1 MTCYLR
7 QMHWLFDALDL
18 DDDKPN
24 RQRVDVAI
32 RAELEM
38 PESAKCPEVWA
49 AIKAL
54 PDAQREALIPEVGAR
69 LR

>member
-1 MTCYLR
+1 MTVLTR
-7 QMHWLFDALDL
+7 E
-18 DDDKPN
+18 
-24 RQRVDVAI
+24 AI

-38 PESAKCPEVWA
+38 PESARCPEVWA

-54 PDAQREALIPEVGAR
+54 PDAQREALVPDVDAR